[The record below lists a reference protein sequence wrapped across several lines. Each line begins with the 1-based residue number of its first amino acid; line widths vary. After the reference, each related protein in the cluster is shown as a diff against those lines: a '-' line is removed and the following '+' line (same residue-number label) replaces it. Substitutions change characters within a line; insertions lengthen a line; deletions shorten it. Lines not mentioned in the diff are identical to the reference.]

1 MSRRAG
7 AATLLATLALFLAA
21 CPVGGREG
29 VRADRAPV
37 TILVCIPTMPRRSGA
52 SFFAQALASVRQ
64 EHAMGAIVKV
74 LVMHDSDDKPGG
86 GDYYVVRR
94 RRALS
99 APCKFVLWRRSL
111 VLDFID
117 MMDSALGLNVTDV
130 PRGAEGGGAALL
142 GSFQYV
148 VWLEDDA
155 VLHKGWSAVL
165 SEGEKLK
172 GCMTALHPCNCHS
185 CTDAGWYNGVG
196 MVASVFRRA
205 KLASL
210 LPLMKQWPEE
220 GALTPLDTMIYE
232 LCGSPD
238 NGLGQGHY
246 MSPWGSLATHQGNI
260 VKTTTKP
267 DVQTRITM
275 LFPTEGQLVYQPHLS
290 VSPLEVHFV
299 VTGLVYDAEFSWT
312 VHVSSAHGNQTSG
325 RSQWK
330 IASPTHLG
338 DCSDAAEASDS
349 HFCAYVLCDRSHSDF
364 CACVWCVGAAR

>member
-1 MSRRAG
+1 MARRAG
-7 AATLLATLALFLAA
+7 AASLLAALALVLAA
-21 CPVGGREG
+21 RPVGGREG
-29 VRADRAPV
+29 APAVRAPV
-37 TILVCIPTMPRRSGA
+37 TLLVCIPTMPRRSEE

-64 EHAMGAIVKV
+64 EHAAGVIVKV
-74 LVMHDSDDKPGG
+74 LVMHNSDDKPGG

-117 MMDSALGLNVTDV
+117 MMDAALGLNVTDV
-130 PRGAEGGGAALL
+130 SQGAEGGGVALL
-142 GSFQYV
+142 GGFQYV
-148 VWLEDDA
+148 MWLEDDA
-155 VLHKGWSAVL
+155 VLHKGWSSVL
-165 SEGEKLK
+165 SEEEKLK
-172 GCMTALHPCNCHS
+172 GCMTVLHPCNCHS

-220 GALTPLDTMIYE
+220 GALTALDTMIYE

-238 NGLGQGHY
+238 KGLGQGHFV
-246 MSPWGSLATHQGNI
+246 SSWGSLATHQGDI

-290 VSPLEVHFV
+290 VSPLEVQFV
-299 VTGLVYDAEFSWT
+299 VTGVVYDAEYSWT
-312 VHVSSAHGNQTSG
+312 AHVSSAHGNQSSG
-325 RSQWK
+325 KSQWK
-330 IASPTHLG
+330 IASPTRLR
-338 DCSDAAEASDS
+338 DCSDADGA
-349 HFCAYVLCDRSHSDF
+349 SHSDV
-364 CACVWCVGAAR
+364 CACVWRAGAAWCGGRC